1 MRPWPD
7 QTVTDSDGPGPEPGP
22 GPGPGSS
29 TVAVARAII
38 WHPMT
43 AAAAFWQRDSDRWQA
58 GVRIREGRLSHR
70 PGRPPLKC
78 RLNFQCGV
86 HPGDPRRPGARRRG
100 TMKVTSTTRKS
111 RCSNLLQVLRRC
123 RSRRPHS
130 SGPPS
135 VTAGD
140 LFFYISVRVK
150 SRNDSSCSDSEDSLR
165 VRLANPRPESV
176 VTQRHSF
183 RVWPRARPP

>member
-111 RCSNLLQVLRRC
+111 RCSNALQVLRLDAALPQ
-123 RSRRPHS
+123 RSAAFQWAAISYSRGPFFLYQRP
-130 SGPPS
+130 
-135 VTAGD
+135 
-140 LFFYISVRVK
+140 
-150 SRNDSSCSDSEDSLR
+150 C
-165 VRLANPRPESV
+165 
-176 VTQRHSF
+176 
-183 RVWPRARPP
+183 